1 MDGWGFLEQG
11 AELARRGE
19 SFALATVVWRQGP
32 SSGKESCRAIITAT
46 GELHGW
52 IGGAC
57 AEPVVI
63 RQAREVIS
71 EGVPRLLLL
80 GTADQFGGPLPEGM
94 NFVPISCQ
102 SEGSLEVYIEP
113 IQPAPHLVVVGH
125 SPMASTLAELSRA
138 LGWRTDLI
146 AGQDFTAAAATQ
158 RSIVVVATQGH
169 HDEEAVTEAI
179 AARPAYVGLVGSA
192 RRGAAVLGYLAE
204 RGLPAGELDKV
215 HVPAGLDLG
224 PTTHREIAVAILAEL
239 VKLRASGALAAAA
252 AGPAGDSGARV
263 PESRRTCRRPPE
275 TPGPPHRRRP
285 PHGPEAP
292 HHPGPP
298 RRPPPLGRR
307 GPGVRDDRHRRA
319 QRVPVRARGGHLLLL
334 LRRLPP
340 RVRER
345 PGFLPQERD
354 PMLITN
360 EFEVAAPIDKV
371 WRFFDDIPHVA
382 ACLPGTELTDD
393 LGGDKY
399 QGRVSI
405 RMGPVR
411 LRFTGTAD
419 IAERDEAGKRI
430 VVNAAGADE
439 RGRGQAAMT
448 VTATLARSRT
458 GTKVGVA
465 QDLQISGAAAQ
476 YGRGMISDV
485 TSVLMRDFAVNLQDG
500 IARLDRGESLEASAP
515 AAREASGLAVG
526 LQAAMMA
533 LRRVF
538 RRFFLPYQAPNPS

>member
-71 EGVPRLLLL
+71 DGVPRLLLL
-80 GTADQFGGPLPEGM
+80 GTAEQFGGPLPEGM

-113 IQPAPHLVVVGH
+113 IQPAPHLLVVGH
-125 SPMASTLAELSRA
+125 SPMASTLAE
-138 LGWRTDLI
+138 LI

-204 RGLPAGELDKV
+204 RGLPAEELDKV

-239 VKLRASGALAAAA
+239 VKLRASGALAAAG
-252 AGPAGDSGARV
+252 AGPAADSGA
-263 PESRRTCRRPPE
+263 T
-275 TPGPPHRRRP
+275 
-285 PHGPEAP
+285 AP
-292 HHPGPP
+292 S
-298 RRPPPLGRR
+298 
-307 GPGVRDDRHRRA
+307 A
-319 QRVPVRARGGHLLLL
+319 
-334 LRRLPP
+334 
-340 RVRER
+340 
-345 PGFLPQERD
+345 
-354 PMLITN
+354 
-360 EFEVAAPIDKV
+360 AAP
-371 WRFFDDIPHVA
+371 
-382 ACLPGTELTDD
+382 LPG
-393 LGGDKY
+393 GAASSGPAAPSGDEDA
-399 QGRVSI
+399 VD
-405 RMGPVR
+405 PVC
-411 LRFTGTAD
+411 G
-419 IAERDEAGKRI
+419 
-430 VVNAAGADE
+430 
-439 RGRGQAAMT
+439 MT
-448 VTATLARSRT
+448 VTAGPSAYPLAHE
-458 GTKVGVA
+458 GVTYYFCCA
-465 QDLQISGAAAQ
+465 GCHGAF
-476 YGRGMISDV
+476 GKDP
-485 TSVLMRDFAVNLQDG
+485 
-500 IARLDRGESLEASAP
+500 ASY
-515 AAREASGLAVG
+515 
-526 LQAAMMA
+526 
-533 LRRVF
+533 LRNETRC
-538 RRFFLPYQAPNPS
+538 